1 MMFVVFAC
9 TQDCLNCGE
18 SDKKSNEDSNLE
30 KRLTTLQDVVDNANA
45 GEEIDLS
52 DYELT
57 SYTATVNKKLTIK
70 NGSLKNATLI
80 ITSENVKL
88 EKLTDLSVATS
99 SSRLTINDSKLSDLL
114 IGNATSESRA
124 TAVDIAIA
132 MVSVAGCEIE
142 NVELNGFNS
151 QLNITDVKTKINDIM
166 TSTKVKVILEAG
178 SYEGMKDPVVENN
191 GELTRI
197 DMTKEKTLSVLS
209 IYSHPTKA
217 EYQID
222 EKLDTTGLIVMGTYT
237 ASVEIFKSGGW
248 KGEAVDSVTKWEDK
262 KDYTITCEDFSTAG
276 VKIVTIT
283 SNVDTKVKCNFY
295 VYVKDAQIKEP
306 EITDITLK
314 SLGEPKTLYRV
325 GEKLDLSWVQL
336 VGTYNGLEINL
347 PYTSEPVNG
356 GQLTTEN
363 TQITFY
369 YNGEIISTK
378 EITVTEPCEV
388 EFYDGIGESS
398 LLYMLE
404 MADGESLRLPVDP
417 QRGNYTFAGWYNGD
431 EKIES
436 GYKVTSTLKLTAR
449 WNTKNYTVIFYANDT
464 SDKII
469 KQTFV
474 LDVEQA
480 LMKNSF
486 IREGYTFVGWAK
498 NGFGEKVYDDCAIV
512 KNLTDKVNDEV
523 TLYAKWDVNTYTVKF
538 NANGGSGEMADMSFN
553 YNEEK
558 ALTVNTFTRK
568 DYTFA
573 GWATSADGDV
583 IYADEQNVK
592 NLTAE
597 NKATVTLYAVWTEK
611 DKVLSVR
618 FSMPSE
624 TAIDCGSSV
633 TLLCNTEGAK
643 ISYTIDG
650 VTKEYSDAIVIT
662 EDVTITAFATKDGM
676 KNSDITTASYT
687 VKTYTVTYKSD
698 YDTVP
703 SDVVGLKKD
712 DKLTAEQLPELTRT
726 GYTFAGWYNGENEV
740 TTEYKITND
749 LELTATWTANKYTV
763 IFNSNYNAEI
773 TDVQDFTYDIE
784 ENLKKDVFIRTDG
797 YTFAGW
803 ATSDDGGIVYNDGEP
818 VLNLASENNATV
830 TLYAVWKNN
839 NACYVSYNDSP
850 ENQYFKII
858 QDAVDFVIEKNNGN
872 QEFTI
877 YVMSDVINEAD
888 VSNNAFININPA
900 NALKLKICS
909 SDSEIK
915 TINAGGKSRV
925 MYIGNTNS
933 DSTVKTTVI
942 LEDIILT
949 GGKSSTGSGVYVEKG
964 GSFSMT
970 GGTYVANSNNVY
982 LANGTTITVMG
993 ELTGATTF
1001 ATITPSSYS
1010 EGTQVLKAGDASIN
1024 LLNYVSKFK
1033 LSDSNWSIDVDGKI
1047 YDKTTVTLGAIVY
1060 SDKTVSRFYHQ
1071 TKTMIGYVIAIENGK
1086 ATKIVSVDE
1095 TDTNW
1100 DEAKTWCDNYGDKS
1114 GNKNWT
1120 LPTKKNLKLVFE
1132 AKDEINK
1139 SIERII
1145 AGGGDASKLSDKHY
1159 WSSEIS
1165 TVYEAYAQ
1173 DFSLGNFFANAR
1185 SKTLY
1190 CLVRAVRDF

>member
-1 MMFVVFAC
+1 MFVVFAC

-88 EKLTDLSVATS
+88 EKLTDLSVAT

-248 KGEAVDSVTKWEDK
+248 KGEAVESVTKWEDE
-262 KDYTITCEDFSTAG
+262 KDYAVTYEDFSTAG

-283 SNVDTKVKCNFY
+283 SNIDDNVKSNFF
-295 VYVKDAQIKEP
+295 VYVKDSQNSEIKEP
-306 EITDITLK
+306 EITDITIKPLET
-314 SLGEPKTLYRV
+314 SKTLYIV
-325 GEKLDLSWVQL
+325 GERLDLIGFQV
-336 VGTYNGLEINL
+336 VGTYNGVEINL
-347 PYTSEPVNG
+347 PYRSEPVYG
-356 GQLTTEN
+356 EQLTAEN

-523 TLYAKWDVNTYTVKF
+523 TLYAKWAANTYTVKF

-558 ALTVNTFTRK
+558 ALTVNIFTRK

-597 NKATVTLYAVWTEK
+597 NK
-611 DKVLSVR
+611 
-618 FSMPSE
+618 
-624 TAIDCGSSV
+624 
-633 TLLCNTEGAK
+633 
-643 ISYTIDG
+643 
-650 VTKEYSDAIVIT
+650 
-662 EDVTITAFATKDGM
+662 
-676 KNSDITTASYT
+676 
-687 VKTYTVTYKSD
+687 
-698 YDTVP
+698 
-703 SDVVGLKKD
+703 
-712 DKLTAEQLPELTRT
+712 
-726 GYTFAGWYNGENEV
+726 
-740 TTEYKITND
+740 
-749 LELTATWTANKYTV
+749 
-763 IFNSNYNAEI
+763 
-773 TDVQDFTYDIE
+773 
-784 ENLKKDVFIRTDG
+784 
-797 YTFAGW
+797 
-803 ATSDDGGIVYNDGEP
+803 
-818 VLNLASENNATV
+818 ATV

-964 GSFSMT
+964 GSFTMT

-1010 EGTQVLKAGDASIN
+1010 EGTQVLKAGDGSIN

-1095 TDTNW
+1095 TYTDW
-1100 DEAKTWCDNYGDKS
+1100 DEAKTWCDNYVDKS
-1114 GNKNWT
+1114 RNIDWT

-1145 AGGGDASKLSDKHY
+1145 AGGGDASKLSDTHY
-1159 WSSEIS
+1159 WSSDIS

-1173 DFSLGNFFANAR
+1173 DFSIANFFANAR
-1185 SKTLY
+1185 SKNLY